1 MEHKRGEQ
9 KYKQR
14 LISIPLSARPWPPP
28 ESDLY
33 FIVHRCIAL
42 LYFALDLFSIVH
54 RYITHLYS
62 ALDSIVHLYISLLYT
77 GFWSVPL
84 FIVALLCCILL
95 RICFSIV
102 IRYITL
108 LYFGSWSVL
117 YCSSLHESSVFWLLV
132 CTLLFIVTSLYSIT
146 WRATSIEL
154 YLIVHCCFA
163 SLYSCIILAC
173 RSIIVVLLHFSMM
186 KNLNVTNFLKLD
198 KTNENHS

>member
-62 ALDSIVHLYISLLYT
+62 ALDLFSIVHLYISLLYS

-95 RICFSIV
+95 RICFLLLFV
-102 IRYITL
+102 TL
-108 LYFGSWSVL
+108 LFCILVPDLYFIVHLYMSLLYSGFWSVP
-117 YCSSLHESSVFWLLV
+117 YCSSLHHCILSPGVPLL
-132 CTLLFIVTSLYSIT
+132 L
-146 WRATSIEL
+146 
-154 YLIVHCCFA
+154 
-163 SLYSCIILAC
+163 SCI
-173 RSIIVVLLHFSMM
+173 
-186 KNLNVTNFLKLD
+186 
-198 KTNENHS
+198 

>member
-1 MEHKRGEQ
+1 MGDYRGEQ

-54 RYITHLYS
+54 LYS
-62 ALDSIVHLYISLLYT
+62 FVFWLLICIL
-77 GFWSVPL
+77 L

-95 RICFSIV
+95 WICFV
-102 IRYITL
+102 LFFVTL
-108 LYFGSWSVL
+108 LFCILASVP
-117 YCSSLHESSVFWLLV
+117 YCSSL
-132 CTLLFIVTSLYSIT
+132 TSLYSVT
-146 WRATSIEL
+146 WPGSSIEL

-173 RSIIVVLLHFSMM
+173 RSM
-186 KNLNVTNFLKLD
+186 KLD
-198 KTNENHS
+198 KPNESYP